1 VLTPFILNKL
11 QQNFKPGPNNKILT
25 LCIFSKLI
33 LIIEEFAT
41 YPPVDPEASPN
52 VPVPGKN
59 NLNGKFSR
67 IFFDLLN

>member
-1 VLTPFILNKL
+1 LE
-11 QQNFKPGPNNKILT
+11 
-25 LCIFSKLI
+25 LI

-41 YPPVDPEASPN
+41 YPPVDPEASLN

-59 NLNGKFSR
+59 SLNGKFPK